1 MGSRLLVLA
10 AAAGLSAG
18 PAWAQPAEPSLDD
31 VMRSVSLYAAG
42 YGEQAAVIVA
52 VEKYSQRLGSGKPRE
67 LVAEFAIVKTTAG
80 WVGYR
85 DVNAVDGQKATDSRD
100 RLLSILA
107 DPVADPLALRR
118 LSDESARYNIGPISR
133 NFNVPTTVLL
143 LFQPANLARFTFKRS
158 GTDRIDGRETWKIDF
173 TEISRPTFTMTRAG
187 ADVPMSG
194 TLWVIP
200 ADGTVV
206 RTQMAL
212 RNFADGKT
220 SAQVPG
226 LPPTR
231 TVDAAGGLSRRGEA
245 AVYGGLRTIESTAD
259 FLVSY
264 RWHQAFAM
272 WLPETMTERYEGPF
286 TPSGG
291 DTVRARAT
299 ATASYSEFKKFET
312 GARIIIPQ

>member
-1 MGSRLLVLA
+1 MASRLLAFAVAMA
-10 AAAGLSAG
+10 AAAG
-18 PAWAQPAEPSLDD
+18 PVWTQPAGPSLDD
-31 VMRSVSLYAAG
+31 VLQRMSAYAAG
-42 YGEQAAVIVA
+42 YGERAAVIVA
-52 VEKYSQRLGSGKPRE
+52 VEKYNQRFGSGNPRE
-67 LVAEFAIVKTTAG
+67 LVAEFVIVKTAAG

-85 DVNAVDGQKATDSRD
+85 DVTAVDGKKVTDSRD

-107 DPVADPLALRR
+107 DPSADPQALRR

-158 GTDRIDGRETWKIDF
+158 GTDRIDGREVWKIDF
-173 TEISRPTFTMTRAG
+173 TEVKMPTFTMTRAG

-200 ADGTVV
+200 ADGAVV

-212 RNFADGKT
+212 RNFADATT
-220 SAQVPG
+220 SAQIPA
-226 LPPTR
+226 PPTR
-231 TVDAAGGLSRRGEA
+231 SVAEAGGLSSRA
-245 AVYGGLRTIESTAD
+245 AVAYGGLRTIESSAE

-272 WLPETMTERYEGPF
+272 WLPATMTERYEGPF

-291 DTVRARAT
+291 DAVSARAT
-299 ATASYSEFKKFET
+299 ANATYSAFKRFET
-312 GARIIIPQ
+312 GAKIVIPQ